1 MAFDVSPLAVQCFAL
16 HTGLYILSNVFMR
29 PTVEFPYLFANGDEQ
44 VPRIDRQLNTKSDS

>member
-16 HTGLYILSNVFMR
+16 QTGLYILSNVFMR
-29 PTVEFPYLFANGDEQ
+29 QTVEFPYLFANGDEQ